1 MRFLSILILAL
12 FSFACASKEEA
23 IVVGSK
29 NFSEQVLLGE
39 ILAQQIENK
48 TNLKVDR
55 KLNLGGTFICH
66 KAMIAGE
73 MDTYIE
79 YTGTALTAILKHE
92 TQTDPKTVTRIV
104 KDDYVKQFKIEWL
117 DPLGF
122 NNTFAVLVRKEDAG
136 RLNLKTISDLAR
148 HPDLR
153 PGFGYEFM
161 ERKDGFPGLE
171 KLYGLNFK
179 ERPKSMDLMISY
191 NALAQKKVDVIS
203 GNSTDGLI
211 EKLNLVVLEDDRHYF
226 PPYEAAPV
234 IRMDT
239 LSRHPELG
247 PALRGLAGKISEQE
261 MRRLNSQVD
270 VEKRDVKQV
279 AADFLKSISH

>member
-1 MRFLSILILAL
+1 MNLCNAKTDFL
-12 FSFACASKEEA
+12 
-23 IVVGSK
+23 
-29 NFSEQVLLGE
+29 
-39 ILAQQIENK
+39 
-48 TNLKVDR
+48 
-55 KLNLGGTFICH
+55 
-66 KAMIAGE
+66 
-73 MDTYIE
+73 
-79 YTGTALTAILKHE
+79 
-92 TQTDPKTVTRIV
+92 
-104 KDDYVKQFKIEWL
+104 
-117 DPLGF
+117 
-122 NNTFAVLVRKEDAG
+122 
-136 RLNLKTISDLAR
+136 
-148 HPDLR
+148 DLR
-153 PGFGYEFM
+153 
-161 ERKDGFPGLE
+161 R
-171 KLYGLNFK
+171 LYGLNFT
-179 ERPKSMDLMISY
+179 ERPKTMDLMISY

-279 AADFLKSISH
+279 AADFLKSISAIEVRSAGINV

>member
-1 MRFLSILILAL
+1 MRFVTVLILAIAVL
-12 FSFACASKEEA
+12 ACSSKEDK

-39 ILAQQIENK
+39 ILAQQIEKN
-48 TNLKVDR
+48 TDLKVDR

-66 KAMIAGE
+66 KALVAGE
-73 MDTYIE
+73 MDAYIE

-92 TQTDPKTVTRIV
+92 TQADRNKVTRIV
-104 KDDYVKQFKIEWL
+104 KDEYTKQFKVDWL
-117 DPLGF
+117 EPLGF
-122 NNTFAVLVRKEDAG
+122 NNTFAILVRKEDAE
-136 RLNLKTISDLAR
+136 RLNLKTISDLA
-148 HPDLR
+148 HAPNMR

-179 ERPKSMDLMISY
+179 ERPKTMDLMISY
-191 NALAQKKVDVIS
+191 NALDQNKVDLIS

-211 EKLNLVVLEDDRHYF
+211 EKLGLVVLEDDKHYF

-234 IRMDT
+234 VRQDT
-239 LSRHPELG
+239 LARHPELRT
-247 PALRGLAGKISEQE
+247 ALSKLAGTISEE
-261 MRRLNSQVD
+261 KMRQLNSQVD
-270 VEKRDVKQV
+270 VEKRDAKQV
-279 AADFLKSISH
+279 AAEFLKSIK